1 MRRAVWVPSLLSSA
15 NLCGGVSGCGSGR
28 APVIL
33 ALGAPV
39 VCELCQN
46 AGPGKRGKGQGIGK
60 GQREKLR
67 EIQKKYENQK
77 LTTYEAYSL

>member
-1 MRRAVWVPSLLSSA
+1 LSVVW
-15 NLCGGVSGCGSGR
+15 
-28 APVIL
+28 
-33 ALGAPV
+33 
-39 VCELCQN
+39 ELCQN